1 MINNM
6 ILDAIIRA
14 NQLKFAG
21 HVYEYSMQEIHR
33 LRRYSMLLPEL
44 HRMNNRVLYLALEDT
59 LPG

>member
-1 MINNM
+1 M
-6 ILDAIIRA
+6 LDAIIRG

-21 HVYEYSMQEIHR
+21 HVYEYSTHEIHR
-33 LRRYSMLLPEL
+33 LQRYSILLPEL